1 MIAINRSG
9 KIHCKNN
16 IETSLSKC
24 KLNILLFVNY
34 RKIMKHKFC
43 LLIAFVSFFSTSVQ
57 AKDLVDTLNSVDNGL
72 QKLQNSIQQSKRQI
86 RERKEKRERLENAWN
101 NMKDADY
108 VENRWNN
115 YLDQQ
120 ARERKQRAEQR
131 KRKFVDNLTSDL
143 NKAIRDATNTH

>member
-1 MIAINRSG
+1 
-9 KIHCKNN
+9 
-16 IETSLSKC
+16 
-24 KLNILLFVNY
+24 
-34 RKIMKHKFC
+34 MKHKFC
-43 LLIAFVSFFSTSVQ
+43 LLIAFVSIFSTFVQ

-72 QKLQNSIQQSKRQI
+72 QKLQNSIQQSKHQI
-86 RERKEKRERLENAWN
+86 QERKEKRERLENAWN
-101 NMKDADY
+101 NMKDDDY

-115 YLDQQ
+115 YVDQQ